1 MTFELTQEQAAI
13 QAMAKD
19 FAEKVVAPLAAETD
33 KTGKFPAD
41 TFKQLA
47 EQGLLTV
54 NIPEEYG
61 GAGLD
66 DLCKVLSLIE
76 ISKACG
82 STGEIYAVQCL
93 VDDILMKF
101 GTEEQKQKYL
111 GIAAEGKV
119 GAFALTEPGAGSDA
133 AGVKTKAVL
142 DGNEYVINGSKCFT
156 SNMGKNE
163 GEFVIVIALTQPE
176 LGTKGF
182 SAIIVDKGTPGFTI
196 GKTEDKLGLR
206 GAAVSEMI
214 FENCRVPKENLLG
227 KEGMG
232 LKIALGGLDG
242 GRIGIASMSVGV
254 AKGAFEAAVEY
265 AKQRVQFGKPIAAQP
280 VIQSYIAEM
289 ATRIE
294 AAEGILFKAVDLCM
308 RGLPYTKEAAMAKY
322 YASETACY
330 VTDRALQI
338 HGGYGYMKD
347 YPVERMYRDARLLTI
362 GEGTSE
368 IQKVVISKAILK

>member
-1 MTFELTQEQAAI
+1 MTFELTQEQATVKE
-13 QAMAKD
+13 MAKD
-19 FAEKVVAPLAAETD
+19 FAEKVVAPIAAETD

-41 TFKQLA
+41 TFRQLA

-66 DLCKVLSLIE
+66 GLCKVLSIIE
-76 ISKACG
+76 VSKKCG
-82 STGEIYAVQCL
+82 SSGEIYAVQCL

-101 GTEEQKQKYL
+101 GNEEQKKKYL
-111 GIAAEGKV
+111 GIVAEGKV

-142 DGNEYVINGSKCFT
+142 DGDEYVINGSKCFT
-156 SNMGKNE
+156 SNMGRDE
-163 GEFVIVIALTQPE
+163 GEFAIVVALTQPE

-182 SAIIVDKGTPGFTI
+182 SAIIVDRGTPGFII

-214 FENCRVPKENLLG
+214 FENCRVPKSNLLG

-242 GRIGIASMSVGV
+242 GRIGIAAMSVGI
-254 AKGAFEAAVEY
+254 AKGAFEQAVEY
-265 AKQRVQFGKPIAAQP
+265 SKQRVQFGKPISAQP
-280 VIQSYIAEM
+280 VIQGYLAEM
-289 ATRIE
+289 ETRIE
-294 AAEGILFKAVDLCM
+294 ASEALLMKAVDLSM

-322 YASETACY
+322 FASETACY

-347 YPVERMYRDARLLTI
+347 YPIERMYRDARLLTI

-368 IQKVVISKAILK
+368 IQRMVISKFILK

>member
-1 MTFELTQEQAAI
+1 MTFELTQEQAAV
-13 QAMAKD
+13 QEMAKD
-19 FAEKVVAPLAAETD
+19 FAEKVVAPIAAETD

-41 TFKQLA
+41 TLKQLA

-66 DLCKVLSLIE
+66 ELSKVLALIE
-76 ISKACG
+76 ISKVCG
-82 STGEIYAVQCL
+82 SSGEIYAVQCL
-93 VDDILMKF
+93 VDDIIMKF
-101 GTEEQKQKYL
+101 GTEEQKQKYI
-111 GIAAEGKV
+111 GIATEGKV

-142 DGNEYVINGSKCFT
+142 DGDEYVINGSKCFT
-156 SNMGKNE
+156 SNMGKDE
-163 GEFVIVIALTQPE
+163 GEFAIVVALTQPE

-214 FENCRVPKENLLG
+214 FENCRVPKSNLLG

-242 GRIGIASMSVGV
+242 GRIGIAAMSVGV
-254 AKGAFEAAVEY
+254 AKGAFEQAVAY
-265 AKQRVQFGKPIAAQP
+265 SKQRVQFGKPIAAQP
-280 VIQSYIAEM
+280 VIQGYIADM

-294 AAEGILFKAVDLCM
+294 ASYTLLCEAVDLCM

-322 YASETACY
+322 FASETACY

-347 YPVERMYRDARLLTI
+347 YPIERMYRDARLLTI

-368 IQKVVISKAILK
+368 IQRVVISKSILR